1 MSRDRT
7 RGSMQDQP
15 RILIVDDHRDN
26 SDLLAQFLRTGDYA
40 TSYATSGREALELV
54 RHSPPSLI
62 LLDVMMPDMSGHEVT
77 RRIKGDP
84 RLPFIPIILVTAK
97 NDLAD
102 KVEGLDAG
110 ADDYLSKPIQSGEL
124 LAKVRAFLRLKQ
136 SQDALTAER
145 NKIDALYHIQQQL
158 TSSLDIDQVVRH
170 SIHTMIELL
179 SAAEGSVIVCE
190 PGSEMWH
197 KIEARRNGDEGQE
210 SFVPRRVVED
220 RLAAALRDGEPQIL
234 THTQLD
240 GRRSELEPDGYRARS
255 TLAVPLIHHAQ
266 MLGVLMLTDPE
277 PDRFRADQLPLVSAA
292 AGQISAALNN
302 ARLYGQIKEAEKARE
317 QFLHMLTHDLR
328 GPLAGIS
335 GCLHVLSMAVPDE
348 EHAVFIDMAR
358 AACRTQ
364 EQMIDDILDVY
375 RADTGGMKLEFAPV
389 SMREIGQEVM
399 QNLTGAAAEQY
410 LTLHINLPDM
420 PRVRGD
426 RNKLLRVFTN
436 LVGNALKFTRKGGV
450 FVSADVDTGE
460 GSMCI
465 RVRDTGL
472 GIPAGDLEHIF
483 DRFYQAPQRGGRR
496 GTGLGLAFCRE
507 VVSAHGGRIWAD
519 SVEGTGTTISVLLPI
534 AQEGE

>member
-1 MSRDRT
+1 
-7 RGSMQDQP
+7 MQHQP

-26 SDLLAQFLRTGDYA
+26 IDLLAQFLRTGDYA
-40 TSYATSGREALELV
+40 TSFATSGREALELV

-62 LLDVMMPDMSGHEVT
+62 LLDVMMPDMNGHEVT
-77 RRIKGDP
+77 RRIKGDAS
-84 RLPFIPIILVTAK
+84 LPFIPVILVTAK

-158 TSSLDIDQVVRH
+158 TSSLDIDQLMRH
-170 SIHTMIELL
+170 TILTMVEIL
-179 SAAEGSVIVCE
+179 SAEQGSVIVRE
-190 PGSEMWH
+190 PGSEMWR
-197 KIEARRNGDEGQE
+197 KIEARRDGDEGQE
-210 SFVPRRVVED
+210 SFVPRRVVEEG
-220 RLAAALRDGEPQIL
+220 LAAAALRSGEPQIL
-234 THTQLD
+234 TNRELD
-240 GRRSELEPDGYRARS
+240 GQRSELDGYHTRS
-255 TLAVPLIHHAQ
+255 ALAVPLIHRAQ
-266 MLGVLMLTDPE
+266 MLGVLTLTDPE
-277 PDRFRADQLPLVSAA
+277 PHRFRADQLPLVSAA

-302 ARLYGQIKEAEKARE
+302 ARLYGQLKEAEKARE

-335 GCLHVLSMAVPDE
+335 GCLHVLSMAVPGE
-348 EHAVFIDMAR
+348 EHNVFIEMAQ

-364 EQMIDDILDVY
+364 EQLIDDILDVY
-375 RADTGGMKLEFAPV
+375 RSDTGGMALELDRV
-389 SMREIGQEVM
+389 SMSEIGHEVM
-399 QNLTGAAAEQY
+399 QSLTGAAAEQY
-410 LTLHINLPDM
+410 LTLRINLPDS

-426 RNKLLRVFTN
+426 RNKLTRVLTN

-450 FVSADVDTGE
+450 FVTADVHMAE
-460 GSMCI
+460 GRMCI
-465 RVRDTGL
+465 HVRDTGL
-472 GIPAGDLEHIF
+472 GIPADDLENIF

-507 VVSAHGGRIWAD
+507 VVNAHGGRIWAE
-519 SVEGTGTTISVLLPI
+519 SVEGNGTTISVLLPI
-534 AQEGE
+534 AQEAE